1 MATLFE
7 IIRDCRVELDDLSG
21 DVDDPCSWEDDDTG
35 LLWSNSELTRFA
47 NAAEREFCRR
57 TPIRDSDTADICTHS
72 VALGQDTITY
82 DRRIQFVERIKVA
95 GETRE
100 LKKRTKEWIDDNFA
114 DWETNTGTPLYYIEN
129 FTQKTARLFPTPDAD
144 ITLNLTV
151 GRLPLEDM
159 VWDHR
164 AVIEPEI
171 DLMSH
176 EDLILWMNHLALR
189 KRDSQTYNKSE
200 SDRYFQLFE
209 TASGPRISSWMERRR
224 ADLRALPR
232 RTKPQPR

>member
-7 IIRDCRVELDDLSG
+7 LIRDCRDELDDLSG
-21 DVDDPCSWEDDDTG
+21 DVDDPCAWESDDTG
-35 LLWSNSELTRFA
+35 LLWTNASLVRFA
-47 NAAEREFCRR
+47 NAAQREFCRR
-57 TPIRDSDTADICTHS
+57 TPIRDSDTAEICSIS
-72 VALGQDTITY
+72 VSPGQESISY
-82 DRRIQFVERIKVA
+82 DSRVLFVERIKVA

-129 FTQKTARLFPTPDAD
+129 FTQKTARLFPTPDAA
-144 ITLNLTV
+144 ITLELTV

-159 VWDHR
+159 DWNLR
-164 AVIEPEI
+164 AVVEPEI

-176 EDLILWMNHLALR
+176 EDLILWMGHLALR
-189 KRDSQTYNKSE
+189 KRDSQTYNKTE
-200 SDRYFQLFE
+200 SDRYFKLFE
-209 TASGPRISSWMERRR
+209 TAAGPRISSWMERRR